1 MIRESLQHMTDRP
14 EPAVARRDRR
24 VERLGAI
31 AGIAGPLLLAAYFG
45 APALAG
51 WPFSGASPDSLIAY
65 ARAHELLFYAG
76 GWLQAMGAVLS
87 SIFFLVLVQL
97 SGARDR
103 LEGLVV
109 AVGVA
114 VLLSLVL
121 VEGALLEAVPIAAFN
136 GDRATVATAFALSNG
151 VFARIFPLAPA
162 PMIFAGIGFVLRR
175 EPLIPRLFGTA
186 ALVIAALFVVSG
198 LAAVFVAAGLVL
210 AIVMSIV
217 EAVWILAAAL
227 AFARAAWR

>member
-1 MIRESLQHMTDRP
+1 MVRRP
-14 EPAVARRDRR
+14 PSELFRVQIEKR

-31 AGIAGPLLLAAYFG
+31 AGIVGPLLLSAYFA
-45 APALAG
+45 APALAA
-51 WPFSGASPDSLIAY
+51 WPFSGASPDALIAY

-76 GWLQAMGAVLS
+76 GWLQATGALLS
-87 SIFFLVLVQL
+87 SVFFLVLVQL
-97 SGARDR
+97 TGARDR
-103 LEGLVV
+103 LEGMVV

-162 PMIFAGIGFVLRR
+162 PMIFAGSGFALRR
-175 EPLIPRLFGTA
+175 VPLIPSWFGTA

-198 LAAVFVAAGLVL
+198 FAAVFVPAGLVL

-217 EAVWILAAAL
+217 EAVWILAAAIVL
-227 AFARAAWR
+227 AKVAWR